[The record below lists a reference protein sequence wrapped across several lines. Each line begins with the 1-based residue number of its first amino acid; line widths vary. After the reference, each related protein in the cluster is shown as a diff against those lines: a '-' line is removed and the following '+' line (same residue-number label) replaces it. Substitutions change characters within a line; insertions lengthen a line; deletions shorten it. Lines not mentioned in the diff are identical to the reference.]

1 MAALFRTEMTKQ
13 WRRPRTYVALGITIA
28 IPVITAIAI
37 KTNPP
42 AAPTPGGGGGGGF
55 GGGLSFNAI
64 HTGLF
69 LPVLA
74 LRFMSRFLLV
84 ILVALFAGDAVAS
97 EANWGNLRAML
108 TRPVGRGR
116 LLLAKVESAGLMALI
131 ATALI
136 GITGL
141 VAGTIAFGWHPLN
154 LTAADLNLPAFVHL
168 PAAAHQSIGSILGN
182 LALASGYVLWSL
194 AAYAALAFMVS
205 TMTDSPAAA
214 VFAGVGLYIVSQI
227 LNNISSLDP
236 ISVAFPTHYMD
247 AWTTLFE
254 GSGPTGDM
262 LRGTLLQIPY
272 VVIFGTYA
280 WWQFRRKDVLS

>member
-13 WRRPRTYVALGITIA
+13 WRRPRTYVALGITVA
-28 IPVITAIAI
+28 IPVIAAVAI

-42 AAPTPGGGGGGGF
+42 SAPTGGGGF
-55 GGGLSFNAI
+55 GGAFPYLSI

-69 LPVLA
+69 LPVVA

-97 EANWGNLRAML
+97 EASWGNLRAML
-108 TRPVGRGR
+108 TRPVNRSR
-116 LLLAKVESAGLMALI
+116 LLLAKVESFGLMALV

-154 LTAADLNLPAFVHL
+154 LPLPGAAF
-168 PAAAHQSIGSILGN
+168 HQSTGHIVGN
-182 LALASGYVLWSL
+182 LALASAYVLWSL
-194 AAYAALAFMVS
+194 AGVAALSFMVS

-214 VFAGVGLYIVSQI
+214 VFAGVGLYLVSQI
-227 LNNISSLDP
+227 LNNLSSLDP
-236 ISVAFPTHYMD
+236 ISFIFPTHYMD
-247 AWTTLFE
+247 AWTDLFR

-272 VVIFGTYA
+272 VVVFGTYA
-280 WWQFRRKDVLS
+280 WWHFRRKDVLS